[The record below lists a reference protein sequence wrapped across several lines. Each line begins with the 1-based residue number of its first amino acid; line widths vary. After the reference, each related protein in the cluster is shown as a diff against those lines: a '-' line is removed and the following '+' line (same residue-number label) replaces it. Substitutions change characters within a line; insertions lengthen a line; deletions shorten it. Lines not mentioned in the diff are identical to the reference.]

1 MTPSAKQNF
10 YGILAGIVGI
20 LLAVAI
26 LFFKDS
32 IPTLDR
38 MTAMAE
44 DLSARYA
51 AKPYQSADIVVLDI
65 DEASIAK
72 LGQWPWTR
80 YRLAH
85 MLTKLKESGT
95 AAVAFDFIFSE
106 PDRTS
111 PAQIKS
117 LWESVCGAPLTNNT
131 FTLIPDFDEMFAASL
146 SENGRAVLG
155 CAFYLSQSQVSV
167 ADDPLYLR
175 RWNNIETDSTIAPT
189 GLTPASSAIFP
200 LPSLRKATRHDTGF
214 ITITPDYD
222 RIIRR
227 TPMVIQYGQNIYS
240 ALSIEA
246 VRLYLR
252 KRNNLYRLNPSTGH
266 LVSINLHERSIN
278 LDPGGVAIINY
289 RNNLPPTY
297 PMHKL
302 ISNEIPKTALDGKIV
317 FIGTSAIGLH
327 DLVNTPLSKSI
338 SGVYIHTTLADN
350 MLAND
355 LLHTIPKSIWTGAI
369 IILGLLAIAAGL
381 YLSIPLGTLLAVL
394 LASATFAVTIYLRTL
409 VYAASPFEPLAAIT
423 LGFLLTALVRFIIID
438 KQRKIVRAMFGSMV
452 SPKILSHLEHM
463 ASGNLVLQGER
474 RIVTVLF
481 TDLES
486 FTSISEKLPPQQL
499 TDLLREYFEPMTEIC
514 LRHNAYINKFI
525 GDAIMAVYN
534 VPTELSNHV
543 EEAVRSAI
551 EMQTKLAELRPLFE
565 QKYGVTLRMRIGI
578 HTGEATAGN
587 MGSERRFE
595 YTVLGDTVNLASR
608 LEGENKKHGT
618 WILVSEAVREN
629 ISSAILTRP
638 VGEVTVRNRK
648 EAVLV
653 HEVLLP

>member
-1 MTPSAKQNF
+1 MTSVAKQNL
-10 YGILAGIVGI
+10 YGIAAGSVGI
-20 LLAVAI
+20 LLALAI
-26 LFFKDS
+26 LSFKDS

-38 MTAMAE
+38 MTAVVE
-44 DLSARYA
+44 DLSTRYA
-51 AKPYQSADIVVLDI
+51 AKPYQCADIVVLDI
-65 DEASIAK
+65 DESSIAK

-80 YRLAH
+80 YRLAQV
-85 MLTKLKESGT
+85 LAKLKEMGAS
-95 AAVAFDFIFSE
+95 AVAFDFIFSE

-111 PAQIKS
+111 PAQIKL
-117 LWESVCGAPLTNNT
+117 LWESIHGAPLTNST
-131 FTLIPDFDEMFAASL
+131 FTSIPDFDETFATAL

-155 CAFYLSQSQVSV
+155 CAFYLSHTQVSD

-175 RWNNIETDSTIAPT
+175 RWNNIETDSSIVPT

-200 LPSLRKATRHDTGF
+200 LPSLRMATRHDTGF
-214 ITITPDYD
+214 LTITPDYD

-227 TPMVIQYGQNIYS
+227 TPMVIQYGKNIYS

-246 VRLYLR
+246 VRLHLR
-252 KRNNLYRLNPSTGH
+252 KRNNLYRLTPSTGR
-266 LVSINLHERSIN
+266 LESINLHNRSIR

-297 PMHKL
+297 PVHKL
-302 ISNEIPKTALDGKIV
+302 ISNEIPKAVFEGKIV
-317 FIGTSAIGLH
+317 FLGTSAVGLH

-338 SGVYIHTTLADN
+338 SGVYVHTTLADN

-355 LLHTIPKSIWTGAI
+355 LLHTIPKPIWTGFI
-369 IILGLLAIAAGL
+369 IFVGIISIAAGL
-381 YLSIPLGTLLAVL
+381 YLAIPLGTFIAVL
-394 LASATFAVTIYLRTL
+394 LACATFVLTIYLRTS
-409 VYAASPFEPLAAIT
+409 VYSASPFEPLVAIT
-423 LGFLLTALVRFIIID
+423 LGFILTALVRFIIID
-438 KQRKIVRAMFGSMV
+438 RQRKAVRDMFGSMV
-452 SPKILSHLEHM
+452 SPKILSHLESM
-463 ASGNLVLQGER
+463 KSGNLALQGER

-486 FTSISEKLPPQQL
+486 FTSISEKLPAQKL

-534 VPTELSNHV
+534 VPTELPNHV
-543 EEAVRSAI
+543 EESVRSAI
-551 EMQTKLAELRPLFE
+551 EMQTKLAELRPYFE
-565 QKYGVTLRMRIGI
+565 EKYGVILRMRIGI

-587 MGSERRFE
+587 MGSEKRFE

-618 WILVSEAVREN
+618 WILISEAVKEH
-629 ISSAILTRP
+629 ISATIPTRL
-638 VGEVTVRNRK
+638 VGNVTVRNRK

-653 HEVLLP
+653 HEVLLA